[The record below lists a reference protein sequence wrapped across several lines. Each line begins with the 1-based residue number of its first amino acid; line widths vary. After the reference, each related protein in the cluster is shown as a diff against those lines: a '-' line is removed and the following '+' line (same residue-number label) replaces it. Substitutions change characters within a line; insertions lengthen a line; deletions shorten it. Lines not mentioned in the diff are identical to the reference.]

1 MLDFVVIGSQKC
13 GTTWLFDKLKMH
25 PRIYF
30 PIGKEG
36 NHWNHRFYLGDVY
49 RSIYHAAMNGPVVD
63 LCHYVCGDITPE
75 YAIMTLEQI
84 RNLRK
89 HHPDVQLFLM
99 VRNPIQRAWSAIK
112 MTYQYHNLDL
122 ASLSDERTIQAI
134 TTGKTAE
141 LGRYD
146 VIIQNWLT
154 VFPPSQLHI
163 LFFEDLTNH
172 YRDILDKC
180 CSVIGVETD
189 FFEQIPDPVLNNPS
203 LKGITYPLESCL
215 YEKCIDFYNSGI
227 RFLADHTNR
236 NLDHW
241 LTATT
246 SSHNQEIT

>member
-30 PIGKEG
+30 PVGKEG

-134 TTGKTAE
+134 TTGKTAD

-146 VIIQNWLT
+146 VIIQNWLA
-154 VFPPSQLHI
+154 VFPPAQLHI
-163 LFFEDLTNH
+163 LFFEDLSVH
-172 YRDILDKC
+172 YRSVLDKC
-180 CSVIGVETD
+180 CSIIGVEAG
-189 FFEQIPDPVLNNPS
+189 FFEQIPNSVLSTPS
-203 LKGITYPLESCL
+203 MPGKKHHLSFTAYNRSISFYQESINFLASYTGRNLES
-215 YEKCIDFYNSGI
+215 
-227 RFLADHTNR
+227 
-236 NLDHW
+236 W
-241 LTATT
+241 LE
-246 SSHNQEIT
+246 QQC